1 MAQKAL
7 RTVCW
12 RCARCVVVCAMRE
25 VTSVEEGHD
34 VEHVTDMRQCD
45 STSAMVKLAREID
58 ETTSAMVNLAREIDE
73 TTSAMVNLAREI
85 DETTSAL
92 VIKTMEVP
100 QTQYIDRFVDDPC
113 CAW

>member
-1 MAQKAL
+1 
-7 RTVCW
+7 
-12 RCARCVVVCAMRE
+12 MRE

-58 ETTSAMVNLAREIDE
+58 ESTAD
-73 TTSAMVNLAREI
+73 
-85 DETTSAL
+85 
-92 VIKTMEVP
+92 VINTVEVP